1 MTPTSRSASRSSRRP
16 LKLPLKQLAENAGYE
31 GNIVVEKVKELGN
44 NMGFDVVK
52 GEYVDMMKAGIIDPT
67 KVIRSAVLNAVS
79 VAGLFLTT
87 GALVVTKEI
96 GEDKVPAPMPEY

>member
-1 MTPTSRSASRSSRRP
+1 
-16 LKLPLKQLAENAGYE
+16 
-31 GNIVVEKVKELGN
+31 
-44 NMGFDVVK
+44 MGFDVVK